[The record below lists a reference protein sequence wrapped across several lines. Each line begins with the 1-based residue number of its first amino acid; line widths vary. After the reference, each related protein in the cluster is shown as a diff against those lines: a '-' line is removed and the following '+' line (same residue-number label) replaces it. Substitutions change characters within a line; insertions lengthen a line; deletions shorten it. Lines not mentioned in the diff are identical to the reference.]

1 MDIIARKK
9 RKPMGDINVVPY
21 IDVMLVLLIVFMV
34 TAPLLNQGIDVELP
48 QANNEPLSIDEN
60 QATLVVSITSAG
72 EYYLSIGATGEDRQ
86 STSLEGVGE
95 QVGKIV
101 SANPEIQ
108 VLVEGDTTADWGAM
122 IQLLEKDALS
132 APLTLKDVAS
142 PSGSDADTDPTE
154 VPLFS

>member
-9 RKPMGDINVVPY
+9 RKPIGDINVVPY

-72 EYYLSIGATGEDRQ
+72 EYYLSIGATGEDRRAA
-86 STSLEGVGE
+86 SLEGVGE

-101 SANPEIQ
+101 AANPEIQ

-122 IQLLEKDALS
+122 IQLLTTLQAVGV
-132 APLTLKDVAS
+132 ANPNFITQPLDS
-142 PSGSDADTDPTE
+142 Q
-154 VPLFS
+154 